1 MTVNRGGD
9 ATGLIQAILHSWGA
23 SITDA
28 DMTQLTFNSPGRGSR
43 GLAHRG
49 LRQRDVRRHAPG
61 VLSWTDSSNNEAFL
75 AGNIAYT
82 SNAASIYAKAKADGN
97 PIFEDIIVT
106 DVPNGPANI
115 NQVGGGGSGQFYV
128 PRGARATDQAK
139 DLALHLLSPEVFL
152 PISLVSAGLFLPCYA
167 DYLGMSEVQAAF
179 EADPNLARM
188 AEQQTGDYPGL
199 SWPAPPNPFIDAVNA
214 QAILTDMM
222 AQTIANGLSAEEAVS
237 QASDRMAQIGEEM
250 GAFA

>member
-1 MTVNRGGD
+1 MEAVAWLTEVYANEMY
-9 ATGLIQAILHSWGA
+9 
-23 SITDA
+23 A
-28 DMTQLTFNSPGRGSR
+28 DML
-43 GLAHRG
+43 
-49 LRQRDVRRHAPG
+49 PG